1 MKKLSKILTWIALI
15 IGVIS
20 LIFMCMM
27 WMEGDE
33 AIKAS
38 EDLQSSTIVPLF
50 VITWILFA
58 ITVIAIVFFVVRTW
72 VKYPK
77 TLMGSLVYIV
87 GFVAVIAIAYALA
100 DNTPTLLSNG
110 KSSTETDSL
119 IADFG
124 IWATYILGTITII
137 SVVFGGFLKS
147 LKK

>member
-1 MKKLSKILTWIALI
+1 MTLIALV

-20 LIFMCMM
+20 LIFMGMI
-27 WMEGDE
+27 WGQGDE
-33 AIKAS
+33 AVKAS
-38 EDLQSSTIVPLF
+38 EDLQNSTIGP
-50 VITWILFA
+50 LFA
-58 ITVIAIVFFVVRTW
+58 ITVALIVLAAAAIIFFVLRTW

-87 GFVAVIAIAYALA
+87 GFVIILAISYALA
-100 DNTPTLLSNG
+100 DSTPMTLSNG
-110 KSSTETDSL
+110 KLSTETDSL

-124 IWATYILGTITII
+124 IWSSYILGTIVII